1 MGVSNAHQSHEV
13 AVSRARSPAP
23 IRIIQRIR
31 IIRRRYVSDCTVVT
45 LLDRSAAAS
54 EQGGYAMIHILR
66 GRALVHRAASFTAS
80 IKAGVFTTAHHVFP
94 GLCSLLSA
102 ARGCPRTGDG
112 ATFAMECT
120 DYSLLRNRVLG
131 AGAARRPGPTF
142 CLRVAEKRSSRL
154 LVNRGASSPPC

>member
-1 MGVSNAHQSHEV
+1 MGVSNAHQSYEV

-80 IKAGVFTTAHHVFP
+80 IKAGVFTTRADTPASF
-94 GLCSLLSA
+94 LALSRARLLQDGR
-102 ARGCPRTGDG
+102 RGEFGDR
-112 ATFAMECT
+112 
-120 DYSLLRNRVLG
+120 L
-131 AGAARRPGPTF
+131 RRPYMSAIP
-142 CLRVAEKRSSRL
+142 RSRTIKTETQNQSQEDAPERT
-154 LVNRGASSPPC
+154 ADDAQYPPSAHKL